1 MALWGK
7 NDFANNSPQFAL
19 TQVNVTPNA
28 ANANALFGN
37 TTTGVW
43 LNNGVPMKVA
53 VGQFG
58 VSAAETANTFGE
70 GKDVAHA
77 GWNLRTCGTG
87 PLTGITLGAAG
98 SGHTNNA
105 IFTVVAGPGGA
116 NTVGRIIVNG
126 ALGNIVAVNTSVLI
140 TAGNNFNSATPTVL
154 ISNTSGTGGSI
165 TATAG
170 GRAGRVQYET
180 LVAMGSITG
189 DAADD
194 TQLPE

>member
-1 MALWGK
+1 MSQWGTI
-7 NDFANNSPQFAL
+7 DRANNSPQFAT

-43 LNNGVPMKVA
+43 LNNGVSMKVA

-58 VSAAETANTFGE
+58 VSAAEAANTFGE

-77 GWNLRTCGTG
+77 GWNLRTAGTG
-87 PLTGITLGAAG
+87 PLTGINIASAGRLYTNASTFSVAAGAGGTNATGNVVVNGAAG
-98 SGHTNNA
+98 
-105 IFTVVAGPGGA
+105 
-116 NTVGRIIVNG
+116 
-126 ALGNIVAVNTSVLI
+126 NIVSFSVTSW
-140 TAGNNFNSATPTVL
+140 GNNFNSATPIVTITTAAGL
-154 ISNTSGTGGSI
+154 SGSL

-180 LVAMGSITG
+180 LVAMGSITD
-189 DAADD
+189 DASDD